1 MDIQILTAW
10 LIEIRLSSPT
20 NLSQAVDDLPLQ
32 RANVVSLSQL
42 TSMWNNLWN
51 LNKKWLNL
59 ATKQRANMGSLRHL
73 FRVVR
78 KQPSYLVKPCKS

>member
-10 LIEIRLSSPT
+10 LIERLSSPT
-20 NLSQAVDDLPLQ
+20 NLQ
-32 RANVVSLSQL
+32 RANVVSLSQR